1 MNGDQPKIE
10 IFAPFGAAYE
20 LMKRILFQPFDFG
33 KWCVIGFAA
42 FLSGAW
48 GGGFQFNTS
57 PWRGNW
63 NYRSTSHHSV
73 NTVGTM
79 PGWGVALIIVGV
91 VLVVVFIFLFAWI
104 SSRGRFIFTDCVV
117 KNRAAIV
124 APWREFRREG
134 NSYFLFS
141 LAVGF
146 LVILLVAALCLL
158 IFVPLGLFS
167 GGKGS
172 TLSVAAVFALAFL
185 SLVFVGFAI
194 FFAVVS
200 QFMVPV
206 MYRRRC
212 RAREA
217 FMDVAK
223 LVLHRPGPFI
233 LFVLFAI
240 VLALG
245 LVICATLAA
254 CLTCCI
260 AALPYVSTVVLL
272 PAFVWLL
279 AFKLVFLRQF
289 GPEYDVWAAPV
300 VSESIDAPAAPPPIQ
315 PPPPSAPPPSPAT

>member
-1 MNGDQPKIE
+1 MNGDQPRIQ
-10 IFAPFGAAYE
+10 IFEPFGAAYE
-20 LMKRILFQPFDFG
+20 LMKRILFQPFDFE
-33 KWCVIGFAA
+33 KWMVIGFAA
-42 FLSGAW
+42 FISGAW
-48 GGGFQFNTS
+48 GPGFNLG

-63 NYRSTSHHSV
+63 HFRSNTHHAI
-73 NTVGTM
+73 TTAETM
-79 PGWGVALIIVGV
+79 PPWMITLVIVGG
-91 VLVVVFIFLFAWI
+91 VLLFVLILVLTWVA
-104 SSRGRFIFTDCVV
+104 SRGRFIFTDCVV
-117 KNRAAIV
+117 KNRGAIV

-146 LVILLVAALCLL
+146 LSVLVVGALALL
-158 IFVPLGLFS
+158 IFLPLGFFA

-172 TLSVAAVFALAFL
+172 TEHSTAIVFAF
-185 SLVFVGFAI
+185 VFFALLLISFSI
-194 FFAVVS
+194 FFGIVS

-217 FMDVAK
+217 FLDVAK
-223 LVLHRPGPFI
+223 LVLHRPGPFT
-233 LFVLFAI
+233 LFVLFVI

-300 VSESIDAPAAPPPIQ
+300 VPESIDAPGAPPPIQ
-315 PPPPSAPPPSPAT
+315 PPPPSALPPSPAT